1 MSSLNVIPEMVSTAS
16 GNLQNL
22 GSALRSANA
31 AAASQTTAIAAPAAD
46 EVSSAI
52 SAALGAHAEE
62 FQALSAKAAAFHDE
76 FVNLLNGGAA
86 QYLNAEVANAQQT
99 LANAVSAPAGGIAGA
114 AANAADTV
122 DNTLGAININYP
134 FGPLGISLSATP
146 IFVSD
151 GMGGSMLSGLIGT
164 GAVTY
169 NTPLGSGVL
178 ASANISEG
186 FTAGGGWFGHILE
199 TWPLGAWVT
208 VDGTGSFFPLGISS
222 LAYNFDGL
230 EISIPGTGLLGPVV
244 PNVTWNPNP

>member
-1 MSSLNVIPEMVSTAS
+1 MSSLNVTPEIVTAAS

-52 SAALGAHAEE
+52 SVALGAHAQE
-62 FQALSAKAAAFHDE
+62 FQAVSAKAAAFHDE
-76 FVNLLNGGAA
+76 FVNLLSGGAA
-86 QYLNAEVANAQQT
+86 QYLNAEAANVQQT
-99 LANAVSAPAGGIAGA
+99 LARAVSAPAGGVAAA

-122 DNTLGAININYP
+122 DNTFGAISINYP
-134 FGPLGISLSATP
+134 FGPFGISLNATP

-151 GMGGSMLSGLIGT
+151 GMGGSVLSGLIGA

-169 NTPLGSGVL
+169 NLPWASGVL

-186 FTAGGGWFGHILE
+186 FTPTGGWFGHILE

-208 VDGTGSFFPLGISS
+208 VDGTGSFFPLGITS

-230 EISIPGTGLLGPVV
+230 EISVPGTGLLGPFV